1 MWASRGLQNWNN
13 GLQSQ
18 NKQKKTSAKTTNLL
32 WFWRLFLTCFL
43 T

>member
-18 NKQKKTSAKTTNLL
+18 NKQKKQVPKPQIFCGFGA
-32 WFWRLFLTCFL
+32 CF
-43 T
+43 